1 MDPDSLNVGKMI
13 DRLLFLIFSELDAE
27 STLLIIVCQVIAIVQ
42 GPLQMSGHD
51 FAAQLVLVA

>member
-1 MDPDSLNVGKMI
+1 MDPASLNVGKMI

-42 GPLQMSGHD
+42 GPLQMSGYD
-51 FAAQLVLVA
+51 FAALLALVA